1 MRGSG
6 KGDGEE
12 EEEENEVEMVVVV
25 EVGSRGLDK
34 GSSAKRC
41 LELVAT
47 MDTISGN
54 VTDNEESRRQDS

>member
-12 EEEENEVEMVVVV
+12 EIEEEVVKEVVVV

-34 GSSAKRC
+34 GSSANRC

-47 MDTISGN
+47 METISGN
-54 VTDNEESRRQDS
+54 VTDSEESRRQDS